1 MVLNNIEVSKGE
13 RKVDLVHVEFYTRGD
28 LKGYINCM
36 LEDSLTGKWYE
47 TLYRVTDHDNGN
59 DYKLVSV
66 DYGWRLKDDSII
78 EKAEK
83 MLTQYA
89 KENNLIGLIQ

>member
-1 MVLNNIEVSKGE
+1 MQLNDIQILTGE
-13 RKVDLVHVEFYTRGD
+13 RNVSLVNVEFYTRGD

-47 TLYRVTDHDNGN
+47 TLYRVTDHDNGD

-66 DYGWRLKDDSII
+66 DYGWLLNDDSII
-78 EKAEK
+78 KKTEQI
-83 MLTQYA
+83 LTEYA
-89 KENNLIGLIQ
+89 KINQLIEMI